1 MTDTDELI
9 KAFNDKHNCRIDGQ
23 FRQLVE
29 EIGELAEAVA
39 TENREQVLEECADV
53 EYVARSIALL
63 AHEPGGYHRPPQVAL
78 EETAEY
84 NLKKSGDRDGSKVT
98 DDVEEL

>member
-9 KAFNDKHNCRIDGQ
+9 RQFNEKHNCTVDGQ

-29 EIGELAEAVA
+29 EVGELAEAVA

-63 AHEPGGYHRPPQVAL
+63 EHEGGLTPQDAL
-78 EETAEY
+78 EQTAEY